1 MNVVRSMHF
10 VAVELKPECDRLPG
24 MVSFP
29 PPFEL
34 CDLRF
39 PAVKAFLRI
48 ASASRLAFRGHRS
61 CVAGCDRAKD
71 AAEALLVPWPA
82 TRREQ
87 LRIGTDPDM
96 IHAYRI
102 DHRFD
107 IL

>member
-1 MNVVRSMHF
+1 MHF

-29 PPFEL
+29 SPFEL

-48 ASASRLAFRGHRS
+48 ASASRLAFAVTAHA
-61 CVAGCDRAKD
+61 VAGCDRAKD

-82 TRREQ
+82 RGESSSVSVPIPT
-87 LRIGTDPDM
+87 
-96 IHAYRI
+96 
-102 DHRFD
+102 
-107 IL
+107 